1 MTKVV
6 KFSITIEIEKGQRK
20 EQFDIEAFV
29 SNRERKRTG
38 QIADLSYLLS
48 ALNKVGYR
56 FLSDQPTG
64 QHNQKVPMF
73 W

>member
-29 SNRERKRTG
+29 SNRERKYV
-38 QIADLSYLLS
+38 IVALL
-48 ALNKVGYR
+48 R
-56 FLSDQPTG
+56 FG
-64 QHNQKVPMF
+64 
-73 W
+73 